1 MSTYAPSIMNS
12 WIDLEFEGPPSKT
25 RVVVAMSGG
34 VDSSVTAALAAEAGY
49 DVIGITLQLYDHGE
63 TLRKKGACCAG
74 VDIHDARNVADQ
86 IGIPHYVLDYESLF
100 RNAVIDDFA
109 DSYLRGETPIPCVRC
124 NQTVK
129 FQDLLKT
136 AKDLGADALCT
147 GHYVKRVIGNQ
158 GTELHCGEDPLKDQ
172 SYFLFATTREQ
183 LDYLR
188 FPLGHLS
195 KDETRTHAA
204 RFKLNVA
211 EKPDSQDICF
221 VPDGRYS
228 DVVKRLRPGAI
239 DPGKI
244 IHIDGSILGEHQGI
258 INFTIGQRK
267 GLGIGGR
274 VVAEAIGESPPLYV
288 VELDPTQKTVI
299 VGPKSALARDTV
311 IVNQINWIGPDIP
324 WTESIDVLVKLR
336 STQEPVHGT
345 LCRGDN
351 DEGRIVLQQKQF
363 GISSGQAAV
372 FYSAEDKSR
381 VLGGG
386 WIVGTELTHKM

>member
-1 MSTYAPSIMNS
+1 M
-12 WIDLEFEGPPSKT
+12 
-25 RVVVAMSGG
+25 
-34 VDSSVTAALAAEAGY
+34 
-49 DVIGITLQLYDHGE
+49 
-63 TLRKKGACCAG
+63 
-74 VDIHDARNVADQ
+74 
-86 IGIPHYVLDYESLF
+86 
-100 RNAVIDDFA
+100 
-109 DSYLRGETPIPCVRC
+109 RC

-147 GHYVKRVIGNQ
+147 GHYVKRIVGNQ

-195 KDETRTHAA
+195 KDETRAHAA

-211 EKPDSQDICF
+211 EKADSQDICF

-244 IHIDGSILGEHQGI
+244 IHIDGSILGDHDGI

-274 VVAEAIGESPPLYV
+274 VATEAAGGSPPLYV
-288 VELDPTQKTVI
+288 LELDPAQKTVI

-311 IVNQINWIGPDIP
+311 IVNQINWIGPDTP
-324 WTESIDVLVKLR
+324 VTESIDVLVKLR

-345 LCRGDN
+345 LDRGDN
-351 DEGRIVLQQKQF
+351 DEGRIILQQKQF
-363 GISSGQAAV
+363 GISSGQADV
-372 FYSAEDKSR
+372 FYSAQDKSR

-386 WIVGTELTHKM
+386 CIVGTELTNKM

>member
-1 MSTYAPSIMNS
+1 MSTYVPCIMDS
-12 WIDLEFEGPPSKT
+12 RIDLGFEGPPSKT

-195 KDETRTHAA
+195 KDETRAHAA

-244 IHIDGSILGEHQGI
+244 IHIDGSIL
-258 INFTIGQRK
+258 
-267 GLGIGGR
+267 
-274 VVAEAIGESPPLYV
+274 
-288 VELDPTQKTVI
+288 
-299 VGPKSALARDTV
+299 
-311 IVNQINWIGPDIP
+311 
-324 WTESIDVLVKLR
+324 
-336 STQEPVHGT
+336 
-345 LCRGDN
+345 
-351 DEGRIVLQQKQF
+351 
-363 GISSGQAAV
+363 
-372 FYSAEDKSR
+372 
-381 VLGGG
+381 
-386 WIVGTELTHKM
+386 

>member
-1 MSTYAPSIMNS
+1 M
-12 WIDLEFEGPPSKT
+12 
-25 RVVVAMSGG
+25 
-34 VDSSVTAALAAEAGY
+34 
-49 DVIGITLQLYDHGE
+49 QLYDHGE

-195 KDETRTHAA
+195 KDETRAHAA

-211 EKPDSQDICF
+211 
-221 VPDGRYS
+221 
-228 DVVKRLRPGAI
+228 
-239 DPGKI
+239 
-244 IHIDGSILGEHQGI
+244 
-258 INFTIGQRK
+258 
-267 GLGIGGR
+267 
-274 VVAEAIGESPPLYV
+274 
-288 VELDPTQKTVI
+288 
-299 VGPKSALARDTV
+299 
-311 IVNQINWIGPDIP
+311 
-324 WTESIDVLVKLR
+324 
-336 STQEPVHGT
+336 
-345 LCRGDN
+345 
-351 DEGRIVLQQKQF
+351 
-363 GISSGQAAV
+363 
-372 FYSAEDKSR
+372 
-381 VLGGG
+381 
-386 WIVGTELTHKM
+386 